1 MARKRK
7 GVPRL
12 RLRGWY
18 DKFFEGS
25 LPARQ
30 QQFLEAF
37 HFKHSDKAKVDNVIL
52 QLFRCYGRQHDER
65 IPVEDVVRALLD
77 DDLDEV
83 RDQTVPIPTPLV
95 LALVLRKGF
104 GRERG
109 EKDTTYVGGKKA
121 PTIEK
126 QELDS
131 IVWLARKYASGEI
144 DPEFRARLLKHKT
157 EDGIRDAAAERV
169 IRKHY
174 PSWTDE
180 QVGRLRGLV
189 RKKEVWGRYR
199 RKSRAKKKSPP
210 PT

>member
-77 DDLDEV
+77 DDLDVV
-83 RDQTVPIPTPLV
+83 RDRTVPIPTPLV

-121 PTIEK
+121 PTIET
-126 QELDS
+126 QELEFDR
-131 IVWLARKYASGEI
+131 LARPQVRERR
-144 DPEFRARLLKHKT
+144 DRP
-157 EDGIRDAAAERV
+157 GI
-169 IRKHY
+169 
-174 PSWTDE
+174 
-180 QVGRLRGLV
+180 
-189 RKKEVWGRYR
+189 
-199 RKSRAKKKSPP
+199 SRAPAQAQDGRRHSGRGG
-210 PT
+210 